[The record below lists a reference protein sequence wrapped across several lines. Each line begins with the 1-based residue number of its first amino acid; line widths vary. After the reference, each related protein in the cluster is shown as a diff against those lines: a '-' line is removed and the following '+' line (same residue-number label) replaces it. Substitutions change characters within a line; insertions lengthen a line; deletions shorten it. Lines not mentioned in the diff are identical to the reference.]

1 MRDGEKYLKKKKG
14 KRQRRRRPITAPRRR
29 SASALPRT
37 KKRKK
42 NEEKNTNV
50 ATERE
55 SQTGSIA
62 FFLLVAGVAPGDP
75 SRTRTA
81 TTAASIFFVGAFF
94 CVFGCRRINEEGITI
109 TAFIEFFLFVCWLVV
124 PTVRL
129 G

>member
-1 MRDGEKYLKKKKG
+1 MKKKTPTS
-14 KRQRRRRPITAPRRR
+14 RRRERVRRDR
-29 SASALPRT
+29 SL
-37 KKRKK
+37 
-42 NEEKNTNV
+42 
-50 ATERE
+50 
-55 SQTGSIA
+55 

-124 PTVRL
+124 PAVRL